1 MFDEF
6 ANLHQLRATHLG
18 VCRLG
23 SVACICVP
31 FLTTPECTLCGM
43 QIQDLGT
50 RHPGPVAASR
60 ASPPFRHQLP
70 QRPGRRTDVQYAPR
84 PSSPHCAKPE
94 ISVCITII
102 SSSSSSNHR
111 YHTVYTIDDAST
123 TEVDD
128 GISVEWQTGGSTR
141 PNNW

>member
-23 SVACICVP
+23 SVASASAFRSSQLRSARCVV
-31 FLTTPECTLCGM
+31 M

-50 RHPGPVAASR
+50 RRPGPVAASR
-60 ASPPFRHQLP
+60 ASPFRNQLA
-70 QRPGRRTDVQYAPR
+70 QRPGRRTDVQYAPH
-84 PSSPHCAKPE
+84 PSSPH
-94 ISVCITII
+94 SVCIPIIIII
-102 SSSSSSNHR
+102 SSSSNPR

-128 GISVEWQTGGSTR
+128 GISVEWQTGGSTG